1 MCKIGILAYGSLIGY
16 PGSEIKAET
25 LYKLEGVLTPF
36 HVEFERCSKTR
47 GCAPTLVPVVEGG
60 AHVKAVILVLKERV
74 SLKKAK
80 NMLWRREINQ
90 VCSNEIYKPSS
101 KCIKE
106 LKTFKHVDTVIYTS
120 LEPNIANS
128 TPRELAELAIMS
140 VCKPGGAQNRDG
152 ISYLFEAKSNG
163 IRTPLSEEYEEEIKR
178 QTKTK
183 SLEAALSAVKKS
195 CP

>member
-1 MCKIGILAYGSLIGY
+1 MCKIGILAYGSLIGA
-16 PGSEIKAET
+16 PGCEIEAET

-36 HVEFERCSKTR
+36 HVEFARCSKTR

-128 TPRELAELAIMS
+128 TPCELAKLAIES
-140 VCKPGGAQNRDG
+140 VCSTQKEKGRDG
-152 ISYLFEAKSNG
+152 ISYLIKAKRNG
-163 IRTPLSEEYEEEIKR
+163 IKTPKMDKYEEKIKSL
-178 QTKTK
+178 TGTK
-183 SLEAALSAVKKS
+183 SLEYALVAVKKS